1 VQTSLR
7 YRVLGPVT
15 AWGGEAWAAPPAA
28 KIRTLLAVLVVNANQ
43 VVTVNAL
50 LSSLWKDRVPPTARK
65 LVQVYVS
72 RLRKDLPEGSLVTHG
87 AGYELQVGSEQS
99 DLAVFEKERRAG
111 REALRAGR
119 PAEAAA
125 HLDTALALWHGPAL
139 ADTVDSGPVRA
150 LAHRLEEYRS
160 LAQQS
165 WFDAR
170 LDLGQHAELV
180 ADLRTLVSEQ
190 PLREELWGRL
200 MLALRGAGRQA
211 EALAAYAT
219 ARELLVGEL
228 GVEPGDELRRVHR
241 DILTGAGT
249 PAPELGPGHDPR
261 PDDAHTEEH
270 PGKASPNGGQPG
282 QPAVPACQL
291 PSELPDFV
299 GRDAELRTARELLA
313 TAAGV
318 ALPDASPAVVPALV
332 VTGPAGVGKTSLAVS
347 LAHRLRASYPDGQ
360 LYTQLRTGAGPDA
373 DPAAVLGSFL
383 RALGVPASEIP
394 CTLAERAQL
403 YRERLA
409 DRRVLVVLDDAA
421 DERQV
426 RPLIP
431 GTAGSAVLVT
441 SRARLS
447 GLEGARVL
455 ELEVLSRDAARE
467 LLGTLAGAERVRAEA
482 DAADRAIEL
491 CGRLPLALRIIGSRL
506 AARRYWT
513 LARLATALASERHRL
528 DELTAGD
535 LEVRASL
542 QLSYCR
548 LPAAVARAWRL
559 LGTID
564 APDFPSWWVPVLTGQ
579 PHADA
584 EQVVEQLLDAHL
596 LEVAPGGERYRF
608 HELTR
613 LFARECA
620 EREEL
625 DEVRAAALARLVD
638 TYRSVGRRSDARL
651 GSSFLGEVLPADP
664 LDALPPG
671 LLDEALADPMAWFT
685 AERATVLAL
694 IRQATST
701 ADTAGT
707 SVPAETW
714 QLAASLA
721 TFLEIR
727 GHLDD
732 WRQSHVLAL
741 AAATGTGD
749 VRAAAVLHRGL
760 GELHTVQDRYA
771 DAMACFDKAA
781 AGFAAIAEPPA
792 GAAALSGLGLLH
804 RLAGRHDTALDSFR
818 RALALCRRSGN
829 ARGEVYAGSGMSLV
843 YLEKGWLDEAEGC
856 LLQALTLA
864 HRIGYPAGVV
874 GQLRAL
880 GLVHRGRGALA
891 EAEASQREA
900 LALSAILGDRLG
912 VAHARQWL
920 GVLAADNGDRDT
932 AARLFREC
940 LATYRAL
947 ESRFGHALTLYHL
960 GDLHLSAG
968 REEPARACLAR
979 ATVLWDRIGCP
990 YWQARTGDLLV
1001 TLAERSAGGTSAAA
1015 SRAKVREL
1023 RRLANLPEPVP
1034 GMPDPYRPLSRT
1046 R

>member
-1 VQTSLR
+1 
-7 YRVLGPVT
+7 
-15 AWGGEAWAAPPAA
+15 
-28 KIRTLLAVLVVNANQ
+28 
-43 VVTVNAL
+43 
-50 LSSLWKDRVPPTARK
+50 
-65 LVQVYVS
+65 
-72 RLRKDLPEGSLVTHG
+72 
-87 AGYELQVGSEQS
+87 
-99 DLAVFEKERRAG
+99 
-111 REALRAGR
+111 
-119 PAEAAA
+119 
-125 HLDTALALWHGPAL
+125 
-139 ADTVDSGPVRA
+139 
-150 LAHRLEEYRS
+150 
-160 LAQQS
+160 
-165 WFDAR
+165 
-170 LDLGQHAELV
+170 
-180 ADLRTLVSEQ
+180 
-190 PLREELWGRL
+190 
-200 MLALRGAGRQA
+200 
-211 EALAAYAT
+211 
-219 ARELLVGEL
+219 
-228 GVEPGDELRRVHR
+228 
-241 DILTGAGT
+241 
-249 PAPELGPGHDPR
+249 
-261 PDDAHTEEH
+261 
-270 PGKASPNGGQPG
+270 
-282 QPAVPACQL
+282 
-291 PSELPDFV
+291 
-299 GRDAELRTARELLA
+299 
-313 TAAGV
+313 
-318 ALPDASPAVVPALV
+318 
-332 VTGPAGVGKTSLAVS
+332 
-347 LAHRLRASYPDGQ
+347 LRASYPDGQ

-373 DPAAVLGSFL
+373 DPTAVLGGFL

-455 ELEVLSRDAARE
+455 ELEVLSQDAARA
-467 LLGTLAGAERVRAEA
+467 LLGALAGEERVRAEA

-513 LARLATALASERHRL
+513 LSRLATALASERHRL

-559 LGTID
+559 LGTVD
-564 APDFPSWWVPVLTGQ
+564 APDFPSWWVPVLTGD

-584 EQVVEQLLDAHL
+584 DHVVEQLLDAHL

-625 DEVRAAALARLVD
+625 DEVRAAALAGLVD
-638 TYRSVGRRSDARL
+638 TYRTVGRRSDARL

-664 LDALPPG
+664 LDTLPPG
-671 LLDEALADPMAWFT
+671 LLEEALADPMAWFT

-694 IRQATST
+694 IRQSTSTATST
-701 ADTAGT
+701 ATTTA
-707 SVPAETW
+707 AATW
-714 QLAASLA
+714 ELAASLA

-741 AAATGTGD
+741 AAATETGD
-749 VRAAAVLHRGL
+749 VRAAAVLHRNL

-771 DAMACFDKAA
+771 DAMVCFGRAA
-781 AGFAAIAEPPA
+781 DGFATVGEPA
-792 GAAALSGLGLLH
+792 GEAAALSGLGLLH
-804 RLAGRHDTALDSFR
+804 RLAGRHDTALDCFR
-818 RALALCRRSGN
+818 RAVNLCRRSGN
-829 ARGEVYAGSGMSLV
+829 ARGEVYAGSGMSVV

-864 HRIGYPAGVV
+864 HRVGYPAGVV
-874 GQLRAL
+874 SQLRAL
-880 GLVHRGRGALA
+880 GLVHRGRGALD

-947 ESRFGHALTLYHL
+947 ENRFGHALTLYHL

-968 REEPARACLAR
+968 RDEPARGCLAK

-1001 TLAERSAGGTSAAA
+1001 TLAERSADDA
-1015 SRAKVREL
+1015 RAEAGRARVREL

-1034 GMPDPYRPLSRT
+1034 GMPDPYRPLSLAT
-1046 R
+1046 PSPAPS